1 LEQQHWCRQLQLR
14 RRLLAEQILG
24 TIQQKHHQQYLE
36 SGPYLK
42 RRQLRGTSLN
52 FLNDS
57 GFSTSN
63 NVCMNLTLHW

>member
-24 TIQQKHHQQYLE
+24 AIQQKHHQQYLE
-36 SGPYLK
+36 SGSYLK
-42 RRQLRGTSLN
+42 CRQLRGTSLN

-57 GFSTSN
+57 GFSTAN
-63 NVCMNLTLHW
+63 NVCMNLTLSW